1 MQTWFKSSR
10 TAQKQRDL
18 ASNKLAEVGNALE
31 SANKDL
37 DAMRRAEE
45 GRVEE
50 VTVVKKG
57 YEYYKEQA
65 EAVLE
70 EAKTAS
76 YSKGFADAGDEY
88 EAQVAVLGDF
98 CFKKGWL
105 LAHRHLKKGTDE
117 SALAVLPD
125 LKTSPT
131 PDLIAMVVDVVET
144 PTTEGA
150 DATAGDAE
158 EEEEDA

>member
-1 MQTWFKSSR
+1 MRAWLKSYR

-18 ASNKLAEVGNALE
+18 ASNKLAEAGTSLE
-31 SANKDL
+31 PANKDL

-45 GRVEE
+45 ARVEE
-50 VTVVKKG
+50 VASVKKG
-57 YEYYKEQA
+57 YEDYKAQA

-70 EAKTAS
+70 EAKAAS
-76 YSKGFADAGDEY
+76 YSKGFADAGTEY

-98 CFKKGWL
+98 FFKKGWL

-131 PDLIAMVVDVVET
+131 PDLIAMVVDAVET
-144 PTTEGA
+144 PAAEGVDDAA
-150 DATAGDAE
+150 DDAE
-158 EEEEDA
+158 EEGA